1 LFHTYFFES
10 NQESIGFV
18 PLNPE
23 VYKYTIVASMILSG
37 KKIVSLIHHDFE
49 DLELLYPYYRLI
61 EAGASVIMA
70 GEKANE
76 KYIGK
81 YDVPHYSDVTYAS
94 VNPDQ
99 FDALLVPGGWA
110 PDRIRRFPEVL
121 ALVQHFDQCKKPIGQ
136 ICHAGWVLISAKI
149 LKGRTVTSTPG
160 IKDDMENAGAIWVDE
175 PAIADGNIISGQR
188 PPDLPAYMRLF
199 IEAVSKN

>member
-1 LFHTYFFES
+1 MLLT
-10 NQESIGFV
+10 
-18 PLNPE
+18 
-23 VYKYTIVASMILSG
+23 G
-37 KKIVSLIHHDFE
+37 KKILSLIHHDFE

-81 YDVPHYSDVTYAS
+81 YGVPHYSDVTYAS
-94 VNPDQ
+94 VNPEQ

-121 ALVQHFDQCKKPIGQ
+121 ALVQHFDAKRKPIGQ

-160 IKDDMENAGAIWVDE
+160 IKDDMENAGAIWLDE
-175 PAIADGNIISGQR
+175 PAVVDGNLVSAQR

-199 IEAVSKN
+199 IETVAKG